1 MAVRFEGIKMS
12 APQQA
17 FASPPVR
24 LVSRAVMH
32 HAFPV
37 QLAWRRV
44 FDAHSLSL
52 LMWLSVELANTD
64 HLFGAQELTGLVR
77 LGRID
82 DEARRPIAVRAL
94 GASLSLDSE
103 TIRRWAKRLVD
114 AGFCER
120 RPEGLIVPSAAYER
134 EAIEH
139 ASRQTLE
146 ALGALL
152 ADLNR
157 WGVTLPQISMPL
169 GARPWDAAHANPTF
183 ARRLFV
189 LTFLQFILRFGI
201 ESQGIFERSTMSSSV
216 FFCVFSANHRRF
228 FDDDD
233 LNRRYATFET
243 PVPAELREPISIR
256 AIAKRLDY
264 AVETTRRHVHQ
275 LVEANLLERRGDG
288 FIMSDAALARPEI
301 VKSAA
306 DISGSLTIMLRR
318 MDRVAAALVAA

>member
-1 MAVRFEGIKMS
+1 MS
-12 APQQA
+12 GPQQG

-37 QLAWRRV
+37 QLAWRRA

-64 HLFGAQELTGLVR
+64 HLFGPPELAGLLR

-82 DEARRPIAVRAL
+82 DEVRRPIAVRAL

-134 EAIEH
+134 EAIEL

-157 WGVTLPQISMPL
+157 WGVTLPQISMPI
-169 GARPWDAAHANPTF
+169 GARPWDAAHANPTLV
-183 ARRLFV
+183 RRLFV

-201 ESQGIFERSTMSSSV
+201 ESQGMFERNIMSSSV

-233 LNRRYATFET
+233 ADDLNRRYATFDT

-264 AVETTRRHVHQ
+264 AVETTRRHVHR
-275 LVEANLLERRGDG
+275 LVEANLLELRGDG

-306 DISGSLTIMLRR
+306 DISASLAIMLRR
-318 MDRVAAALVAA
+318 MDRVAAALAVG

>member
-1 MAVRFEGIKMS
+1 MS
-12 APQQA
+12 APEQA

-24 LVSRAVMH
+24 LVTRAVMH

-37 QLAWRRV
+37 QLAWRRA

-64 HLFGAQELTGLVR
+64 HLFGPPELSGLVR
-77 LGRID
+77 RGRID
-82 DEARRPIAVRAL
+82 DEVRRPIAVRAL

-157 WGVTLPQISMPL
+157 WGVTLPQISI

-183 ARRLFV
+183 VRRLFV

-201 ESQGIFERSTMSSSV
+201 ESQGIFERNTMSSSV

-306 DISGSLTIMLRR
+306 DISSSLTLMLRR